1 MYAVSTVLHGG
12 PTPWITMKGND
23 PRLPVPIQWALASQ
37 PPAAISGPFAWQQIE
52 PGLDIAELPVIANGA
67 RVDSI
72 MLTRID
78 TSRFRFAFRSAP
90 SGDHDLAGW
99 MHSAKPVVL
108 INGSYF
114 SPDGQPDTPFM
125 SEGKLISKRNDPPA
139 EGAFLAGPSGSE
151 VEALPAGDWALPFR
165 GAENALATYPLL
177 IGPAGY
183 NADIRESHWV
193 ANRSFVGEDGGGRII
208 LGTTTG
214 AFFSLSRFAEFLF
227 SSPLG
232 LKTALNL
239 DGGPVAC
246 QAVDTPVYQRRFC
259 GEWEIRASGNSFKV
273 LKMPP
278 GSWIP
283 LPVVLVVYHK

>member
-1 MYAVSTVLHGG
+1 MNVLFANRSSMRRIWVAWCARLAGCLLLGAVLTCADIGMYAVNTVLHGG

-139 EGAFLAGPSGSE
+139 EGAFWPGLVGARWRHCRPATGRCHSG
-151 VEALPAGDWALPFR
+151 VLR
-165 GAENALATYPLL
+165 
-177 IGPAGY
+177 
-183 NADIRESHWV
+183 
-193 ANRSFVGEDGGGRII
+193 
-208 LGTTTG
+208 
-214 AFFSLSRFAEFLF
+214 
-227 SSPLG
+227 
-232 LKTALNL
+232 
-239 DGGPVAC
+239 
-246 QAVDTPVYQRRFC
+246 TPWRLTLC
-259 GEWEIRASGNSFKV
+259 
-273 LKMPP
+273 
-278 GSWIP
+278 
-283 LPVVLVVYHK
+283 